1 MSPPLTLRH
10 VPPAELPDMGPDL
23 HEILVRMARAS
34 HGQESAAGIEAQ
46 IRAGHWTLLGVF
58 AGPTIIAGV
67 TFHISQ
73 TPQIR
78 FLRVTYLA
86 GQGGFQW
93 GGTMLRKLE
102 EIARDNG
109 CSRLRFIGRP
119 EWRRVLAP
127 AGYEATS
134 VNYDKAITP

>member
-10 VPPAELPDMGPDL
+10 VPPAELPDLGPGL

-34 HGQESAAGIEAQ
+34 YGQCSAADIEAR

-58 AGPTIIAGV
+58 AGPEIIAGA
-67 TFHISQ
+67 TFYILPA
-73 TPQIR
+73 PQIR
-78 FLRVTYLA
+78 YLRVTFLA
-86 GQGGFQW
+86 GEGGFQW
-93 GGTMLRKLE
+93 GGAMLRKLE
-102 EIARDNG
+102 EVARDNG
-109 CSRLRFIGRP
+109 CNRLRFEGRP

-134 VNYDKAITP
+134 LNYEKAITP